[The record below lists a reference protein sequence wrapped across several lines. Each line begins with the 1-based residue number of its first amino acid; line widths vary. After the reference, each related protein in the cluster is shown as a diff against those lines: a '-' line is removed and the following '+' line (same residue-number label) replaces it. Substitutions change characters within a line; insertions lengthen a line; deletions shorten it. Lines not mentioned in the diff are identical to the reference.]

1 MEHPNFSVIFYCSG
15 GGKVE
20 RDGGELKWE
29 KAFLWDNF
37 VLGHDG
43 PTCSVLVCETKLLRA
58 QFLYSQ

>member
-37 VLGHDG
+37 VLGQDG
-43 PTCSVLVCETKLLRA
+43 PTYFVLV
-58 QFLYSQ
+58 